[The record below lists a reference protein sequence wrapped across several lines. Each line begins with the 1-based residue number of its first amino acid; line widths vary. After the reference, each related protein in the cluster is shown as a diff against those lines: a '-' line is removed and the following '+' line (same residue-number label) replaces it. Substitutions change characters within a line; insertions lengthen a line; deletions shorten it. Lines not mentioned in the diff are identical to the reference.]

1 LGPHDEGLGNPL
13 PLDLGG
19 EHRTEA
25 VPPMA
30 DRLMADVDAA
40 LGEQIFDVPKRQ
52 REFYVYPESL
62 RV

>member
-1 LGPHDEGLGNPL
+1 
-13 PLDLGG
+13 
-19 EHRTEA
+19 
-25 VPPMA
+25 MA